1 MFVIGPKASGKS
13 QVGQNIADRTHIR
26 LINFTEFVQS
36 QGLRGKSDEEVTLAL
51 IYALSKEIAPRVILE
66 SFP

>member
-1 MFVIGPKASGKS
+1 M
-13 QVGQNIADRTHIR
+13 R